1 MTDSDEQT
9 IILAGDIGGTKTN
22 LGVYERGGDQPQLLV
37 LESYSSRDAANPNE
51 MIADF
56 LVKHPFPVSS
66 ACFGMAGPVIRGR
79 CKTTNLPWEV
89 TDKEIQEFFNFGS
102 VTLINDLM
110 ATGYAVPLLREEEL
124 YPVNVVPA
132 DKDGAVGL
140 VAPGTGLGISLLVPK
155 EGKLV
160 PLPSEGGHVDFAP
173 TNDKQAQLWDSLRRS
188 SDHVSVERLAS
199 GPGIFTIY
207 KWLTGQKRYEEPAW
221 LTERFRTMDPP
232 KAISTAALV
241 EKEPSCVEAIE
252 MFVSIVGAA
261 AGNLALTAMT
271 TGGIFLGGGILPELL
286 PQLEEAGFMKAFT
299 DKGRFRG
306 LLTGIPVHVILNT
319 QAALLGAARCAIE
332 RLAGS

>member
-1 MTDSDEQT
+1 
-9 IILAGDIGGTKTN
+9 
-22 LGVYERGGDQPQLLV
+22 
-37 LESYSSRDAANPNE
+37 
-51 MIADF
+51 
-56 LVKHPFPVSS
+56 
-66 ACFGMAGPVIRGR
+66 MAGPVIRGR

-89 TDKEIQEFFNFGS
+89 TDKEIQEFFNFSS

-155 EGKLV
+155 DGKLV

-173 TNDKQAQLWDSLRRS
+173 TNDKQAQLWSSLRRS

-207 KWLTGQKRYEEPAW
+207 KWLTGQNGYEEPPW
-221 LTERFRTMDPP
+221 LTERFRLMDAP

-241 EKEPSCVEAIE
+241 EKEPFCVEAIE

-261 AGNLALTAMT
+261 AGNLALTGMT
-271 TGGIFLGGGILPELL
+271 TGGVFLGGGILPGLI
-286 PQLEEAGFMKAFT
+286 PQLEDGGFMKAFT

-332 RLAGS
+332 GLAGP